1 MTEAIITP
9 DSNQV
14 PTVAPEHARALLE
27 RLIQAYPAA
36 FFPFSERQVK
46 PLKIGIYKDLMPVIT
61 EWGYQAMVL
70 KYVLR
75 NYTRPLRYQLALL
88 KAPHRVDLQGEP
100 AGEISPE
107 HRQIAQE
114 KANLIKEKRKQN
126 PPPSKATPGRP
137 RRPREPGTEHRVN
150 DAKLAA
156 LQQKLSTKALP

>member
-1 MTEAIITP
+1 MTEETITSAVTATAIL
-9 DSNQV
+9 
-14 PTVAPEHARALLE
+14 PEHAKALLE

-46 PLKIGIYKDLMPVIT
+46 PLKIGIYKDLMPVIK
-61 EWGYQAMVL
+61 EWGYQTTVL

-75 NYTRPLRYQLALL
+75 NYTRPLRYQSALL
-88 KAPHRVDLQGEP
+88 KAPHRIDLQGDP
-100 AGEISPE
+100 AGEISPD

-126 PPPSKATPGRP
+126 QSGPQAGPKR
-137 RRPREPGTEHRVN
+137 RHRPREADTEPRV
-150 DAKLAA
+150 DATKLAV